1 MSATHERLHAKV
13 TGRVQGVSFRYY
25 TTQQALALGLSGWVM
40 NLPDGRT
47 VEVIAEGPRKDLQAL
62 LDWLR
67 HGPSGD
73 HSHQLI
79 SSMQSHVG
87 RMKSVRYVPS
97 RTSTSCPQPAHVM
110 FQTGVSR
117 DGQGRN
123 FQD

>member
-67 HGPSGD
+67 HGPSGARVINVAYTWEAATD
-73 HSHQLI
+73 QYT
-79 SSMQSHVG
+79 G
-87 RMKSVRYVPS
+87 F
-97 RTSTSCPQPAHVM
+97 RTRH
-110 FQTGVSR
+110 GVY
-117 DGQGRN
+117 DE
-123 FQD
+123 